1 MWGCGGGTSEQVC
14 GVVGVG
20 PGGWWARCSLFA
32 LQKLQRVV
40 PSVSGDGGRGRGVLV
55 CAPDSMV
62 LCDCELGVVTCTSHA
77 RHMHVTC

>member
-40 PSVSGDGGRGRGVLV
+40 PSVSGDGRVLLLFERRMQMSIS
-55 CAPDSMV
+55 CPQ
-62 LCDCELGVVTCTSHA
+62 
-77 RHMHVTC
+77 RRR